1 MPLLFQIQF
10 TSESYLWLLVC
21 LGLGIFYALILYRSS
36 GYLSKS
42 FRNLLFVLRAAAI
55 AGIAFLLFA
64 PLLRTINRTVEKP
77 IIILAQ
83 DHSASI
89 LHSKTKDFNEENYK
103 KQLRKLE
110 EELSEDY
117 ELRTFI
123 FSEEVKTG
131 LDFRFD
137 GSLTDISSLYK
148 RIRDQFSNRNIGA
161 VIMST
166 DGIYNRGTN
175 PLYESKNLSAP
186 IYTIALGDTIAKRDL
201 LISGLNHN
209 NLVFLENE
217 FQIAIDIEAF
227 QSDGSTSVLSVTSES
242 GTVRSKP
249 LIIRSNEFRQTIT
262 LNLPAEKKGIQAYT
276 IRLQPLSNE
285 LSLVNNTQ
293 VIFVEVIDGKKNVLI
308 IANAPHPDLSAL
320 RQSIELNQNYSVQV
334 KLISD
339 VSPADIQEAGLL
351 ILHQLPSLSHPAREV
366 LSRVDDKPVWY
377 ILGAQTNIPE
387 FSAVQTLLSLTSNRT
402 IQEATAILKPD
413 FYSFVLSEN
422 SRLRISNFG
431 PLLTPF
437 GNYAIKGPSTVLMN
451 QQIGK
456 LATDKPLWL
465 FGQDLKRKIAVL
477 SGEGIW
483 RWRLEDFQ
491 ENSNHEAVDEL
502 ITKTVQYLVIA
513 DEKRKFRVAPSK
525 STFDENEPVMI
536 NAELYNDAFELVN
549 KPDVTLSLRSKEGKS
564 YSFLFSRTL
573 NAYQL
578 DAGELTA
585 GKYTYTAKTTLGSVN
600 HRAEGQFIVNRQG
613 AEFKQSIANHQLL
626 YAISNQSGGKML
638 FPRQMDQLPELIRA
652 NEVVKS
658 IAYENPTYR
667 ELIDLKGLFF
677 VILTLLTLEWLMR
690 KRSGEI

>member
-1 MPLLFQIQF
+1 MA
-10 TSESYLWLLVC
+10 C
-21 LGLGIFYALILYRSS
+21 LGLGILYALILYRSS
-36 GYLSKS
+36 AYLTKS
-42 FRNLLFVLRAAAI
+42 LRNLLFALRAATI

-64 PLLRTINRTVEKP
+64 PLLRTIKRTVEKP

-89 LHSKTKDFNEENYK
+89 LHSKTKDFKEENYK
-103 KQLRKLE
+103 NQLRKLE

-123 FSEEVKTG
+123 FSEEVKAG
-131 LDFRFD
+131 LDFKFD
-137 GSLTDISSLYK
+137 GSLTDISSLFK
-148 RIRDQFSNRNIGA
+148 RIGDQLSNRNIGA

-166 DGIYNRGTN
+166 DGIYNRGAN

-201 LISGLNHN
+201 LISGVNHN

-227 QSDGSTSVLSVTSES
+227 QSEGSTSVLSVTSES

-249 LIIRSNEFRQTIT
+249 LSIRSNEFRQTIT

-285 LSLVNNTQ
+285 LSLFNNTQ
-293 VIFVEVIDGKKNVLI
+293 AIFVEVIDGKKNVLI

-334 KLISD
+334 KLIQDVTPSD
-339 VSPADIQEAGLL
+339 VQEAGLL
-351 ILHQLPSLSHPAREV
+351 ILHQLPSMTHPVREV

-377 ILGAQTNIPE
+377 ILGAQTNVPE
-387 FSAVQTLLSLTSNRT
+387 FSAAQALLSLTSNRT

-437 GNYAIKGPSTVLMN
+437 GNYAIKGPTTILMN

-477 SGEGIW
+477 CGEGIW

-502 ITKTVQYLVIA
+502 ITKTVQYLVVA

-525 STFDENEPVMI
+525 STFDENESVMI

-549 KPDVTLSLRSKEGKS
+549 KPDVTLSMRSKEGKS
-564 YSFLFSRTL
+564 YSFLFSRTS

-578 DAGELTA
+578 DAGELAA

-600 HRAEGQFIVNRQG
+600 HQAEGQFIINRQG

-638 FPRQMDQLPELIRA
+638 FPGQMDQLPELIRA
-652 NEVVKS
+652 NEEVKS

-677 VILTLLTLEWLMR
+677 VILALLTLEWLMR